1 MKIIHC
7 ADLHLGAA
15 LTTRMT
21 PEQAAGRRAELLA
34 NFGRLAD
41 YAKTQEVQAILIAG
55 DLFDVRFIDHQ
66 TREYVLDVIRM
77 HSNIDFYYLKGNHDT
92 EDLPGPGM
100 DQLSNLFLFKESE
113 WTSYQIKDSKV
124 MISGIEINT
133 CGNGSGSG
141 QIDVPV
147 FPEGLINIAML
158 HGELIAYGHGIGND
172 KIAVNDLI
180 GKNIHYLALGHI
192 HSFGSGRIDGKGVWC
207 NPGSLEGHGFDECGK
222 HGFVMLDIYERT
234 GTIISEFVP
243 FASREYHICQADISA
258 AGSYADI
265 YRIIDEA
272 LAKAGNPGSKDFVR
286 IELTGQADVD
296 LDISCAVIEHHL
308 ADRFTYIEVLDK
320 SLAACN
326 YRVLEEDQS
335 LKGEF
340 VRQVNASHLTE
351 ERKAEVIKAG
361 ITILNGGQP
370 FS

>member
-7 ADLHLGAA
+7 SDLHLGAA

-21 PEQAAGRRAELLA
+21 PEKAAERRAELLA
-34 NFGRLAD
+34 GFGRLAD
-41 YAKTQEVQAILIAG
+41 YAGQHDVEAILIAG
-55 DLFDVRFIDHQ
+55 DLFDVRFIDSH
-66 TREYVLDVIRM
+66 TRSYVLDVIRM

-92 EDLPGPGM
+92 EDLHDP
-100 DQLSNLFLFKESE
+100 DTEDLCNLYLFNESG
-113 WTSYQIKDSKV
+113 WTSYPVKDSRV
-124 MISGIEINT
+124 VISGIEI
-133 CGNGSGSG
+133 GSGRSGSG
-141 QIDVPV
+141 QVEVPA
-147 FPEGLINIAML
+147 FPEDQINLVMM

-172 KIAVNDLI
+172 RIAVNDLI

-207 NPGSLEGHGFDECGK
+207 NPGSLEGHGFDECGR

-243 FASREYHICQADISA
+243 FASCEYHICQSDISECE
-258 AGSYADI
+258 SYADI
-265 YRIIDEA
+265 YRIIDES
-272 LAKAGNPGSKDFVR
+272 LMNAGQPGSKDYVR
-286 IELTGQADVD
+286 IELTGQAGSD
-296 LDISCAVIEHHL
+296 LDISTAVIEHHL
-308 ADRFTYIEVLDK
+308 ADRFAYIEVLDK
-320 SLAACN
+320 STAACN
-326 YRVLEEDQS
+326 YQAMEEDQS

-340 VRQVNASHLTE
+340 IRQVRASHLTE